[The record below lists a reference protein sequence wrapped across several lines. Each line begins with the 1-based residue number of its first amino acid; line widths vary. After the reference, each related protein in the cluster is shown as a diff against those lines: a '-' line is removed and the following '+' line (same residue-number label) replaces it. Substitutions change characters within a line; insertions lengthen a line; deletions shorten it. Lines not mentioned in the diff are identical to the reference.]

1 MDLVYGLAK
10 LFNDIDINGD
20 EHMEWSEFTQYIIDS
35 VLEEEVTDLKS
46 KIFDLKKKDG
56 QM

>member
-1 MDLVYGLAK
+1 MYGLAK
-10 LFNDIDINGD
+10 LFSDIDINGD

-46 KIFDLKKKDG
+46 IFFDF
-56 QM
+56 